1 MAPPSDPPRPLLTDD
16 ERRLLTDPA
25 AFAEAASKGPVLL
38 NDRTVEG
45 LEIRDMVFSAVRWT
59 GVDFRMAKFSATR
72 FTGAEL
78 REVTFT
84 RCNLDHVAFESSS
97 LDQCTFDFTELG
109 RVRIS
114 DSNAVKLVL
123 SGCTCKDVVFERSE
137 FESMT
142 DQLSTFTRT
151 RWDDV
156 RWKAPEF
163 RGTRFDK
170 IQVENTLIAGGTLT
184 GVTLTDAQGRS
195 LILQGTLVDGL
206 DFVLGTWTALTF
218 DGIHGRTLRL
228 TEVGV
233 TGLSLLACGELV
245 GVAIAGGSV
254 AGLAIDRCPT
264 LGLVSFGQVP
274 IRGLMVSDSFIDGAY
289 WQGCTITDDSSIER
303 TALAGLT
310 LTGSR
315 VYALAIRD
323 AQFTVG
329 LRLEGAYFE
338 GLVLERIS
346 YAPDLDLR
354 TDGLSYGPG
363 ARFPT
368 RTP

>member
-1 MAPPSDPPRPLLTDD
+1 MAPPSDPPRPQLTDD

-25 AFAEAASKGPVLL
+25 AFAEAAAKGPVIV
-38 NDRTVEG
+38 NDRSVEG
-45 LEIRDMVFSAVRWT
+45 LEICDMVFDAVQWI

-72 FTGAEL
+72 FSGAGL

-84 RCNLDHVAFESSS
+84 YCNLDNVAFENCS

-109 RVRIS
+109 RVRMS
-114 DSNAVKLVL
+114 DSKTMTLVM

-142 DQLSTFTRT
+142 DRLSTFTRA
-151 RWDDV
+151 RWSDV

-170 IQVENTLIAGGTLT
+170 IQVEDTLITGGTLV
-184 GVTLTDAQGRS
+184 GVTFTDAQGRS
-195 LILQGTLVDGL
+195 LIVQGTLVDGL

-218 DGIHGRTLRL
+218 DGIRGRTLRL

-245 GVAIAGGSV
+245 GVAIAGGNV
-254 AGLAIDRCPT
+254 TGLAIDRCPT

-274 IRGLMVSDSFIDGAY
+274 IRGLMVSDSFVDGAY

-303 TALAGLT
+303 SCLAGLT
-310 LTGSR
+310 LTRSQIHD
-315 VYALAIRD
+315 LAIRD
-323 AQFTVG
+323 TQFTVG
-329 LRLEGAYFE
+329 LRLEGAHFE
-338 GLVLERIS
+338 GLKLDRIS

-354 TDGLSYGPG
+354 TDGLTYGPG